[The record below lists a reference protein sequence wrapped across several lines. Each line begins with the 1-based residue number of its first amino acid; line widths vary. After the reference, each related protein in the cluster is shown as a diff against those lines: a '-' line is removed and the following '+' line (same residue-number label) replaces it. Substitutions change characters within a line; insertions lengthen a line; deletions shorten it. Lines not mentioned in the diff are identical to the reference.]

1 MIVTGRE
8 VAVAGNRRA
17 MRPIIVMIVAR
28 RILSSHVEMIVAAAR
43 SVLIVRP
50 VQADADRSGHEY
62 RRGDKREHAF

>member
-1 MIVTGRE
+1 
-8 VAVAGNRRA
+8 
-17 MRPIIVMIVAR
+17 MRPNIVMIVAR